1 MLNYETL
8 RIIWWVLLG
17 VVCIC
22 FAVTDGF
29 DMGVGG
35 LIRVIG
41 KTDVERRIM
50 INSIAPHWDGNQV
63 WLIVAGGGMF
73 AAWPVVY
80 AAAFSGFYVVMILV
94 LASLFFRPIGF
105 DYRSKIEDPRWRGM
119 WDWGIFIGSIVPP
132 FIFGL
137 IIANLLLGV
146 PFTIDEWMR
155 VTYTDSF
162 FALFNPLGLLGG
174 FIALCM
180 VMMHGSAFLLL
191 RTSDTVYSRARKCVQ
206 VTGILTTLL
215 FLIAG
220 TIVITSV
227 DGYTLTSVIDHASPS
242 DPLSKTVARV
252 SGAWLTNYHHYPI
265 LWLLP
270 LMGLVLPLVSAL
282 FARLNRYRLAF
293 LTSGLSILGIIST
306 PAAAM
311 FPFIMPSS
319 VQPNVSLTLWD
330 STSSLLTLQIMTIV
344 AIVMVPTILA
354 YTSWCYYK
362 MFTRLDEKSIKE
374 NSHSLY

>member
-17 VVCIC
+17 VVCIG

-29 DMGVGG
+29 DMGIGS

-73 AAWPVVY
+73 AAWPIVY

-94 LASLFFRPIGF
+94 LASLYFRPISF
-105 DYRSKIEDPRWRGM
+105 DYRSKIENPRWRGM
-119 WDWGIFIGSIVPP
+119 WDWGIFIGSVIPP

-146 PFTIDEWMR
+146 PFMIDEWMR
-155 VTYTDSF
+155 ITYTGSF
-162 FALFNPLGLLGG
+162 LALFNPLGLLGG
-174 FIALCM
+174 FIASCM
-180 VMMHGSAFLLL
+180 VMMHGSTFLLL
-191 RTSDTVYSRARKCVQ
+191 RTSDTVYSRARQCVQ
-206 VTGILTTLL
+206 VMGILNSLL

-220 TIVITSV
+220 IVVITNV
-227 DGYTLTSVIDHASPS
+227 DGYILTSVIDHYSPS
-242 DPLSKTVARV
+242 DPLSKTVAQV
-252 SGAWLTNYHHYPI
+252 PGAWLNNYHHHPI

-270 LMGLVLPLVSAL
+270 LMGTALPLVAAL
-282 FARLNRYRLAF
+282 FARFNHYRLAF
-293 LTSGLSILGIIST
+293 LASALSIFGIIST

-311 FPFIMPSS
+311 FPFVMPSS
-319 VQPNVSLTLWD
+319 IQPNISLTLWD
-330 STSSLLTLQIMTIV
+330 STSSLLTLQIMTVV
-344 AIVMVPTILA
+344 AVIMVPTILA

-362 MFTRLDEKSIKE
+362 MFTRLDKKSIEE
-374 NSHSLY
+374 NSHSFY